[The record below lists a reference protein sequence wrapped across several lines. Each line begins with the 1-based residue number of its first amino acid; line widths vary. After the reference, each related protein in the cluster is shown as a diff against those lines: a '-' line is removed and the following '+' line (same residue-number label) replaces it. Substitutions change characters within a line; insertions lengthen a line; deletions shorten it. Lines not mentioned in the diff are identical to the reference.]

1 MSLTRVRTWS
11 RSSRSVATSAAAPSP
26 STSFL
31 RSDADLVA
39 ERAVLRGEPGPF
51 AAHLLDQR
59 DELADLL
66 FEAFDG
72 VEFDALGG
80 LGHGGS

>member
-1 MSLTRVRTWS
+1 MSLTRLRTWS

-31 RSDADLVA
+31 RSAAHFVA
-39 ERAVLRGEPGPF
+39 ERAVLGREPGPF

-59 DELADLL
+59 DELADFV

-72 VEFDALGG
+72 VDFDALGG